1 MFARSIVINTSRS
14 ASGLIARETWRT
26 DGGTVS
32 AGDFILTL
40 YHHCVQCP
48 PKADHLEVEFVI
60 RQVYEISFR
69 SLN

>member
-32 AGDFILTL
+32 AGDFILTI
-40 YHHCVQCP
+40 QCP